1 MDVLV
6 VDDSSVMRKMVRRAL
21 RQAGFKN
28 LNVREAEN
36 GRAALAEVQREKVDM
51 VLSDWNMPEMTGI
64 QLLRA
69 LRKRGDQ
76 TRFGFITSESTAD
89 IRARATS
96 AGALF
101 VLNKPFTPESMRAAF
116 EEAGLVKATGAKRN
130 FVADRFDAPAIQK
143 MLTELVSRRM
153 GVRALDVEPIVK
165 TDPAVWAIY
174 IFDNDDLGCLL
185 RFEFE
190 LAASMG
196 AALGMRS
203 PEQVMGIL
211 KQGTLP
217 EDLRA
222 DTYETLNVMARLL
235 SQRRHVRLSQV
246 IFPPDQPSAD
256 VFQFLDNAGQQQ
268 DFHVLPSGFMPGRMS
283 YFW

>member
-28 LNVREAEN
+28 LNVREACN
-36 GRAALAEVQREKVDM
+36 GQEALAEVAREKVDM

-69 LRKRGDQ
+69 LRRKGDH
-76 TRFGFITSESTAD
+76 TRFGFITSESTPEL
-89 IRARATS
+89 RARATA

-101 VLNKPFTPESMRAAF
+101 VVNKPFTPESMRAAF
-116 EEAGLVKATGAKRN
+116 EAAGLVKDTGAKRN
-130 FVADRFDAPAIQK
+130 FVDDRFDAPAIQR
-143 MLTELVSRRM
+143 MLTELVNRRI
-153 GVRALDVEPIVK
+153 GVRDLDVEPFEN
-165 TDPAVWAIY
+165 TAPAVWAVYIY
-174 IFDNDDLGCLL
+174 DNDDVGCVL

-203 PEQVMGIL
+203 PEQVMAIL
-211 KQGTLP
+211 KAGTLP

-235 SQRRHVRLSQV
+235 SQRRHVRLTQV
-246 IFPPDQPSAD
+246 IFPPDQPSPD
-256 VFQFLDNAGQQQ
+256 VFTFVGSARERK

-283 YFW
+283 YFQ

>member
-1 MDVLV
+1 MDVLI

-28 LNVREAEN
+28 LNVREAAN
-36 GRAALAEVQREKVDM
+36 GQEALDEVAREKVDM

-69 LRKRGDQ
+69 MRRGGDQ
-76 TRFGFITSESTAD
+76 TRFAFVTSESTPEL
-89 IRARATS
+89 RARAAA

-101 VLNKPFTPESMRAAF
+101 VVNKPFTPESMRAAF
-116 EEAGLVKATGAKRN
+116 EEAGLVKDTGARKN
-130 FVADRFDAPAIQK
+130 FVDDRFDAPAIQK

-153 GVRALDVEPIVK
+153 GVRDLDVEPIAK
-165 TDPAVWAIY
+165 TAPAVWAIY
-174 IFDNDDLGCLL
+174 VYDNDDLGAVL

-203 PEQVMGIL
+203 PDQVMAIL
-211 KQGTLP
+211 KEGTLP
-217 EDLRA
+217 HDLRA

-235 SQRRHVRLSQV
+235 SQRRHVRLTEV
-246 IFPPDQPSAD
+246 VFPPDQPSGD
-256 VFQFLDNAGQQQ
+256 VFTFIDSARIRK
-268 DFHVLPSGFMPGRMS
+268 DFHILPSGFMPGRMS
-283 YFW
+283 YYQ

>member
-1 MDVLV
+1 MDVLI

-28 LNVREAEN
+28 LNVREACN
-36 GRAALAEVQREKVDM
+36 GQEALQEVAREKVDM

-64 QLLRA
+64 ELLRA
-69 LRKRGDQ
+69 LRRKGDQ
-76 TRFGFITSESTAD
+76 TRFGFITSESTAELH
-89 IRARATS
+89 ARATS

-101 VLNKPFTPESMRAAF
+101 VVNKPFTPESMRAAF
-116 EEAGLVKATGAKRN
+116 EAAGLVKDTGAKRN
-130 FVADRFDAPAIQK
+130 FVDDRFDAPAIQK

-153 GVRALDVEPIVK
+153 GVRDMDVEPFEK
-165 TDPAVWAIY
+165 TAPAVWGVYIY
-174 IFDNDDLGCLL
+174 DNDDLGCVL

-203 PEQVMGIL
+203 PEQVMAIV
-211 KQGTLP
+211 KEGTLP
-217 EDLRA
+217 HDLRA

-235 SQRRHVRLSQV
+235 SSVGTCGSRRSSTRPTSRVPKCSR
-246 IFPPDQPSAD
+246 
-256 VFQFLDNAGQQQ
+256 
-268 DFHVLPSGFMPGRMS
+268 
-283 YFW
+283 

>member
-28 LNVREAEN
+28 LNVREASN
-36 GRAALAEVQREKVDM
+36 GQEALAEVAREKVDM

-69 LRKRGDQ
+69 LRRQGDQ
-76 TRFGFITSESTAD
+76 TRFGFITSESTAEL
-89 IRARATS
+89 RARATA

-101 VLNKPFTPESMRAAF
+101 VVNKPFTPESMRAAF
-116 EEAGLVKATGAKRN
+116 EAAGLVKDTGARTN
-130 FVADRFDAPAIQK
+130 FLDDRFDAPAIQK
-143 MLTELVSRRM
+143 LLTELVSRRM
-153 GVRALDVEPIVK
+153 GVRDLDVEPF
-165 TDPAVWAIY
+165 DPSAPAVWAMYIY
-174 IFDNDDLGCLL
+174 DNEDLGCVL

-203 PEQVMGIL
+203 AEQVMAIL
-211 KQGTLP
+211 KAGRYP
-217 EDLRA
+217 DDLRS

-235 SQRRHVRLSQV
+235 SRRRHVRLAEV
-246 IFPPDQPSAD
+246 VFPPDLPSPQVLA
-256 VFQFLDNAGQQQ
+256 FSESARGRK

-283 YFW
+283 YFQ